1 MANEIWT
8 IKRCLEWTKEYLA
21 ERGEE
26 HPRLSAEWLLCA
38 ATGLARIDLY
48 MRMDETLDAAQL
60 ETMHAAV
67 VRRAKGEPLQYITGS
82 TQFRMIDVACAPGV
96 LIPRPETEMLVEEVL
111 NYLDAEVLSPE
122 AAARQRVE
130 LPWNDEVEQARKA
143 EAALAD
149 ERATAERRAANLTAA
164 DEAAL
169 GSDVLGSRAYAE
181 ELADREA
188 EEAAT
193 QAAEAEAAEAA
204 AQAADAEAEEAA
216 EPELD
221 EYGIAIEGADHEASL
236 TEDAAA
242 PAPVEPRIARV
253 LEVGCGTGCISL
265 SLAWERRG
273 HVACTA
279 TDIEPRAIDLAT
291 KNRDA
296 LGLTSDEVAFSLTN
310 LVSSIPREEW
320 GTFDVLVSNPPY
332 IPTDVMRSLPHEVKD
347 FEPDLALEGGAD
359 GLDIFRRLLNAAPY
373 MLRAGGLFACELY
386 EGALDAAA
394 ELCRQAG
401 LSDVRIVR
409 DLTDRP
415 RIVRAIVTEPKQRQ

>member
-48 MRMDETLDAAQL
+48 MRMDEMLNAAQL

-188 EEAAT
+188 EEAAA
-193 QAAEAEAAEAA
+193 QAAEAETA
-204 AQAADAEAEEAA
+204 EAA

-221 EYGIAIEGADHEASL
+221 EYGIAIEGADQKMASAQ
-236 TEDAAA
+236 DAAA
-242 PAPVEPRIARV
+242 PAPTEPRIARV

-273 HVACTA
+273 HVTCTA
-279 TDIEPRAIDLAT
+279 TDIELRAIDLAT

-296 LGLTSDEVAFSLTN
+296 TCSSPTRLTSRPTLCARCRTRSRTLSPIWRSRVAPTASI
-310 LVSSIPREEW
+310 SSAACSTRR
-320 GTFDVLVSNPPY
+320 
-332 IPTDVMRSLPHEVKD
+332 PTCCAPAASLPASSTRV
-347 FEPDLALEGGAD
+347 PSTPPPNSAARRA
-359 GLDIFRRLLNAAPY
+359 FRMCASSAISPIAPASFGPSSPSPNSASNIY
-373 MLRAGGLFACELY
+373 
-386 EGALDAAA
+386 
-394 ELCRQAG
+394 
-401 LSDVRIVR
+401 
-409 DLTDRP
+409 
-415 RIVRAIVTEPKQRQ
+415 